1 MAVNARAGAAAW
13 KAAIDGL
20 LSGLATDVS
29 AAEQIERL
37 GADVSS
43 ARMYKVDWRRAAV
56 LDDAVR
62 ADQFAVS
69 VSDPGL
75 AVAARLV
82 WQGMVKHHT
91 ETDTRRF
98 FQTSSTPGVVVR
110 SQAGAVVSCSKAQPA
125 CTTDLSRLPGPSAR
139 RRLAGSPAAE
149 TAAAAAANAVEWTE
163 LPAAS
168 GPPPEGDGATYR
180 GGNEDGDENGNGDGD
195 GDPAAA
201 AAAAERPWYLATETA
216 GGKERFLA
224 GDEVEGLRTAVPG
237 MGLGGATFAE
247 ARAAVAE
254 ERRRRKRAHRK
265 LRMAAGDGLRH
276 PWSDPGSWLG
286 DPVPVPAA
294 VDIVYVPAGT
304 TLLLDTDVYIR
315 FFVVE
320 GTMEVPSDLGRDLIL
335 QAQAVIVN
343 GPDAK
348 FLCGSPSAPHPHR
361 FELVLHGDR
370 AAPQLPQYGIKTLAM
385 TGEGEVY
392 FRGQPVAPTWALLY
406 ATATAGATSIRVTGS
421 LSGWQAG
428 DAIVVAGTGVGSE
441 AGCSQR

>member
-37 GADVSS
+37 GADVCS

-168 GPPPEGDGATYR
+168 GPPPEGDGATY
-180 GGNEDGDENGNGDGD
+180 GAGNEDGDENGDGDGD
-195 GDPAAA
+195 GDPA

-320 GTMEVPSDLGRDLIL
+320 GTMEVPSDLGRDLTL

>member
-37 GADVSS
+37 GADVCS

-75 AVAARLV
+75 AVAAPLV

-98 FQTSSTPGVVVR
+98 FQTSSTPGVVVQ

-168 GPPPEGDGATYR
+168 GPPPEGDGATYG
-180 GGNEDGDENGNGDGD
+180 GGNEDGDENGDGDGD
-195 GDPAAA
+195 GDPA